1 MKVFFLNGIE
11 AKFIRLYP
19 KSWVNN
25 IALKLVVYG
34 CNRPQPLIETTKAP
48 KQIEDSQSVVSS
60 YSSPSLFINTFGKK
74 LTNQVNEIV
83 RFVSDSYSAGN
94 IDSSVAD
101 KFKAEYKQLIILSQ
115 QLQNYSPEEGVSIND
130 LSNSVKQ
137 SVLILNNILDEN
149 SSNGKIS
156 PVVLATVNSQ
166 QYKINQLV
174 SLLKKYDSD
183 KTYQTTTT
191 TNETTT
197 FSETSS
203 IKNIGTIINTGTQDL
218 GKLITSEIINGNMD
232 TEVANEFKSEYDK
245 LIELSEQLENYI
257 PGGGVSI
264 DDISKYLKEQVEV
277 VKKLINENKSN
288 GKISPP
294 VAEKLINQQSK
305 IDDNISMLLQK
316 PDTSTGQE
324 KGGYGSVETNIT
336 TLSETSS
343 FNSIGENINTDTQD
357 FGKLITSNI
366 MNGNM
371 DTEVANEFK
380 SEYDKLIELSEQLE
394 NYIPGGGIS
403 IDDISKYLK
412 EQVEVVK
419 KLINENK
426 SNGKISPPVAEKLIN
441 QQSKIDDNISML
453 LQKPDT
459 STGQEKGGYGSV
471 ETNITTLSETSSFNS
486 IGENINTDTQDFGKL
501 ITSNIM
507 NGNMDTE
514 VANEF
519 KSEYDKLIELSE
531 QLQNYVPGGGV
542 SIDDISNYFKEQM
555 LIIKKIIDDNNSNGK
570 ISTHVAES
578 LINQQSKI
586 DDNISKLIQE
596 QETSETSETSKN
608 ESIDISI
615 QDSTLTT
622 TIGSD
627 LKRDTKE
634 FGRLISLGL
643 LDGTLDADVAQEF
656 KDELDKLLVLSQK
669 LQDFSPG
676 NGVTLHQISNNVREQ
691 VSFIKNIIIENISEG
706 KIREGLKFTLID
718 QESKLD
724 DIATILGNH
733 ALSAEG
739 VVSNGEIFSTV
750 SKDIVTINNMLSEI
764 KEATITDTSKKDN
777 LINMMSDLERTMR
790 DLEEY
795 KKEINEQ
802 GKLNELSIASI
813 KAEIEKMKSMK
824 NNLESTEFKEGLN
837 KETITTIN
845 KIDVKSE
852 TVINSLISYV
862 NKKEVHGK

>member
-34 CNRPQPLIETTKAP
+34 CNRPQILTETTKAP
-48 KQIEDSQSVVSS
+48 KQIEDSQSVVSA
-60 YSSPSLFINTFGKK
+60 YSSPSSFINTFGKK
-74 LTNQVNEIV
+74 LTNQVNGGL
-83 RFVSDSYSAGN
+83 RLVSGSYSAGN

-101 KFKAEYKQLIILSQ
+101 KLKAEYEKLIILSQ

-137 SVLILNNILDEN
+137 SVLILNIILDEN

-156 PVVLATVNSQ
+156 QVVLATVKSQ
-166 QYKINQLV
+166 QSKINQLV
-174 SLLKKYDSD
+174 SLLEKYDSD
-183 KTYQTTTT
+183 KTYQTTIT

-197 FSETSS
+197 LSETSS
-203 IKNIGTIINTGTQDL
+203 IKNVGTIINTDTQDF

-257 PGGGVSI
+257 PGGGVSM

-288 GKISPP
+288 GKISTQ
-294 VAEKLINQQSK
+294 VAEKLISQQSK

-380 SEYDKLIELSEQLE
+380 
-394 NYIPGGGIS
+394 
-403 IDDISKYLK
+403 
-412 EQVEVVK
+412 
-419 KLINENK
+419 
-426 SNGKISPPVAEKLIN
+426 
-441 QQSKIDDNISML
+441 
-453 LQKPDT
+453 T
-459 STGQEKGGYGSV
+459 
-471 ETNITTLSETSSFNS
+471 
-486 IGENINTDTQDFGKL
+486 
-501 ITSNIM
+501 
-507 NGNMDTE
+507 
-514 VANEF
+514 
-519 KSEYDKLIELSE
+519 EYDKLIELSE

-586 DDNISKLIQE
+586 EDNISKLIQE